1 MARAAADAGLRQR
14 DPRLEGSARTQLSSI
29 ALRQGDA
36 RSAEEQALRAEEL
49 LAAAPPLCACA
60 MASRARALLAEGLA
74 DEGRK
79 VARAAMQLLE
89 SLGGSEGGE
98 SMVRLT
104 LVEAEA
110 AAGDE
115 TAARAALASAHH
127 RLETRAARISEPEL
141 RRRFLEEHPDNRR
154 TRELA
159 RARGL

>member
-1 MARAAADAGLRQR
+1 
-14 DPRLEGSARTQLSSI
+14 
-29 ALRQGDA
+29 
-36 RSAEEQALRAEEL
+36 
-49 LAAAPPLCACA
+49 

-115 TAARAALASAHH
+115 AAARAALASAHH